1 MKKHCDDCGERV
13 YNGACTNC
21 HEEIYIEEQ
30 YIDLEM
36 PIPKQISEVANRQR
50 KEIKDKLERQEGI

>member
-1 MKKHCDDCGERV
+1 MARCENCGCKS

-30 YIDLEM
+30 YHRLGEGV
-36 PIPKQISEVANRQR
+36 PILINELVNQQ
-50 KEIKDKLERQEGI
+50 KEEIRRTK

>member
-1 MKKHCDDCGERV
+1 MGYCENCGCKS

-36 PIPKQISEVANRQR
+36 PIPQTISNKAQECREDVKHQ
-50 KEIKDKLERQEGI
+50 KHIKDTI